1 MGLWPCRHEA
11 KPHLLSLPWST
22 LTTERCQPPEPSP
35 TPTPTGRGG
44 CPWREGL
51 AGSREW
57 RREGE
62 LSLPGQGQGHGQSQA
77 GRWQAHA
84 LPTSLPHSIHDAS
97 PRKAVPGEL
106 APRRPSSQTTSCCPL
121 PIQTPA
127 TKHPPPALPACSDS
141 LLAPVLPFPPS
152 VRNRCKQTVRSTR
165 GRSDAGGTL
174 PSPGLP
180 ASRPPLLSGPSL
192 PFCPS
197 PSFPT
202 DENTGKVRVGRG
214 RGPASDPHFLGI
226 APHQDPST
234 ATHPSVLLSPRPVG
248 SESRGTE
255 GSMSPCVQLVQ
266 QILLS
271 PPPKGF

>member
-1 MGLWPCRHEA
+1 M
-11 KPHLLSLPWST
+11 
-22 LTTERCQPPEPSP
+22 
-35 TPTPTGRGG
+35 
-44 CPWREGL
+44 
-51 AGSREW
+51 
-57 RREGE
+57 
-62 LSLPGQGQGHGQSQA
+62 
-77 GRWQAHA
+77 
-84 LPTSLPHSIHDAS
+84 PTSLPHSIHDAS

-121 PIQTPA
+121 PIQTLA

-152 VRNRCKQTVRSTR
+152 VRNRCRQTVRSTR

-174 PSPGLP
+174 PSPPLASQHPAPHSSLGLP
-180 ASRPPLLSGPSL
+180 FPSVRLHLSLLMKTLGKCGWGGAEDQPVTPTSQEL
-192 PFCPS
+192 PR
-197 PSFPT
+197 T
-202 DENTGKVRVGRG
+202 KT
-214 RGPASDPHFLGI
+214 
-226 APHQDPST
+226 
-234 ATHPSVLLSPRPVG
+234 PSVLLSPRPVG

>member
-11 KPHLLSLPWST
+11 KPHLLSLSWST

-121 PIQTPA
+121 PIQTLA

-152 VRNRCKQTVRSTR
+152 VRNRCRQTVRSTR

-174 PSPGLP
+174 PSPPLASQHPAPHSSLGLP
-180 ASRPPLLSGPSL
+180 
-192 PFCPS
+192 F
-197 PSFPT
+197 
-202 DENTGKVRVGRG
+202 
-214 RGPASDPHFLGI
+214 
-226 APHQDPST
+226 
-234 ATHPSVLLSPRPVG
+234 PSVRPHLSLLMKTLGKCGWGGAEDQPATPTS
-248 SESRGTE
+248 
-255 GSMSPCVQLVQ
+255 
-266 QILLS
+266 
-271 PPPKGF
+271 